1 MKTPSLI
8 TNVAKFSAG
17 MAIGCAAVIAI
28 ASASAS
34 THQSA
39 PSPTPIRMAPVA
51 ADQVVHLDPV
61 TVTMSRARFNAL
73 RDQLNNETTVAAN
86 EKNRPAKHG

>member
-17 MAIGCAAVIAI
+17 MAIGCAAVVAI

-34 THQSA
+34 THKSA
-39 PSPTPIRMAPVA
+39 PSPTPISIAPVA
-51 ADQVVHLDPV
+51 AEQIVHLDPV

-73 RDQLNNETTVAAN
+73 RDELNNETKIAAN
-86 EKNRPAKHG
+86 EKNRPVKHG